1 MLMILTVLV
10 FFLLVI
16 QVEGVWYMLTK
27 LRRPGEGGL
36 AIADIGKGERASLD
50 PSI

>member
-1 MLMILTVLV
+1 MLMILTILTI
-10 FFLLVI
+10 LLVI